1 MNIEERLNMSHSK
14 KLLIASALFG
24 VIGVMMGAH
33 MAGAG
38 SYALR
43 PIHAH
48 MLVVGW
54 LSLFAWSIFYKV
66 YQPKNSLLT
75 TIQVWTGLI
84 GATGLNFGM
93 YIFMLDTIQL
103 PDVFSLTFYI
113 VSGSVLAISFI
124 LFFIL
129 TLIQPD
135 NKKNLT

>member
-1 MNIEERLNMSHSK
+1 MSHSK
-14 KLLIASALFG
+14 KLLVASAFFG

-84 GATGLNFGM
+84 GAIGLNFGM
-93 YIFMLDTIQL
+93 YIFMLDTIQF
-103 PDVFSLTFYI
+103 PEIFSLIFYI
-113 VSGSVLAISFI
+113 VSGSVLALSFI
-124 LFFIL
+124 LFFII
-129 TLIQPD
+129 TLMQPD
-135 NKKNLT
+135 N

>member
-1 MNIEERLNMSHSK
+1 MSHSK
-14 KLLIASALFG
+14 KLLISSALFG

-48 MLVVGW
+48 VLVVGW

-66 YQPKNSLLT
+66 YQPKNGLLPT
-75 TIQVWTGLI
+75 FQVWTGLI
-84 GATGLNFGM
+84 GAIGLNVGM
-93 YIFMLDTIQL
+93 YIFMLDTVPL
-103 PDVFSLTFYI
+103 SDVFSLIFYI
-113 VSGSVLAISFI
+113 VSGSILAISYV

-129 TLIQPD
+129 TILQPD
-135 NKKNLT
+135 D

>member
-1 MNIEERLNMSHSK
+1 MSHSK